1 MKRIIFLIVMFMSFS
16 AKADMKFL
24 WGQESESIKV
34 SAYCIFES
42 SKKVK
47 GTIYLL
53 TEVAEP
59 NPAVSLTPYV
69 EDNVIKSNGNPY
81 VECYRK

>member
-1 MKRIIFLIVMFMSFS
+1 MKRIIFLIVLFMSFS

-24 WGQESESIKV
+24 WGEESEFIKV

-42 SKKVK
+42 SKKSK

-69 EDNVIKSNGNPY
+69 QENITKNNGNPY
-81 VECYRK
+81 VNCYRR